1 MSMEDLP
8 EQSIPTQELTEQ
20 SIKDTIHNEDIPEQS
35 KPINDLPQE
44 DDSDDEDTYIKI
56 TLKPQRPWSSYTEE
70 ELDELEKKYGEC
82 DYCFSL
88 RLPEHMFKGHYS
100 DNCPKLKKMRCDRCA
115 LFGHTGGH
123 CPTLTKK
130 LEIKCTFCFRG
141 GKPESK
147 YNSHT
152 IDECI
157 DKKNYDSQ
165 RYEYQEGGGY
175 YDQQHRPQR
184 QDHQRQDH
192 QRQDYQRQDH
202 QRQDYQRP
210 SYVQTPR
217 SYNSPR
223 TYVDNT
229 TYPKIPNRNSAQKYN
244 QPFTTT
250 TQDFPPLSKKINK

>member
-1 MSMEDLP
+1 MEDLP
-8 EQSIPTQELTEQ
+8 EQP
-20 SIKDTIHNEDIPEQS
+20 IKDTIPIEDILEQS
-35 KPINDLPQE
+35 MPIKDLPEE
-44 DDSDDEDTYIKI
+44 DDSDDSDNDIKI
-56 TLKPQRPWSSYTEE
+56 TLKPHRPWSSYTEE

-130 LEIKCTFCFRG
+130 LQIKCAFCFRG

-152 IDECI
+152 IDDCG
-157 DKKNYDSQ
+157 DKKNYDGQ
-165 RYEYQEGGGY
+165 RYEYQGGGGY
-175 YDQQHRPQR
+175 YDPRQDRHQRQDHPRQDHPRQDQQR
-184 QDHQRQDH
+184 QDHQRS
-192 QRQDYQRQDH
+192 
-202 QRQDYQRP
+202 

-229 TYPKIPNRNSAQKYN
+229 RYPKMSNRNSEQKYN
-244 QPFTTT
+244 QPFTTSA
-250 TQDFPPLSKKINK
+250 QDFPPLSKK